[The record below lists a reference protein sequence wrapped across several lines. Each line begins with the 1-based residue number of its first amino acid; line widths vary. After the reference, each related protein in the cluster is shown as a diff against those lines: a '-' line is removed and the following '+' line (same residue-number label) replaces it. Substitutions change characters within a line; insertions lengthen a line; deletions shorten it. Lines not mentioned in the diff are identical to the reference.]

1 MNRVNRCI
9 CKASSTVYTLAYT
22 QLYTLVHMK
31 ECEKR
36 ERRQRSSDCGEAPQC
51 HTARVQFVNTVHA
64 DTYIQ
69 YTTTYW
75 LTPTVLVVARSPLKN
90 AAL

>member
-36 ERRQRSSDCGEAPQC
+36 ERRQRSSDCVAKLPNAIQPEYSMSTLC
-51 HTARVQFVNTVHA
+51 TLTHTYN
-64 DTYIQ
+64 
-69 YTTTYW
+69 YTPPLTGSPPLYW
-75 LTPTVLVVARSPLKN
+75 
-90 AAL
+90 